1 MEKED
6 VVARVERELGAAE
19 QAQRGVWK
27 LDETQKRN
35 FLIVLRF
42 FQLATE
48 RGGGTIET
56 VTFAPEGRSG
66 KIATKFPEFLLTEN
80 EQRAFV
86 EILDL
91 IDVVSFFQDV
101 RMRTAVEVVV
111 TDVWVC
117 DQRDNILSGGKF

>member
-19 QAQRGVWK
+19 PAPRGVWK

-42 FQLATE
+42 
-48 RGGGTIET
+48 
-56 VTFAPEGRSG
+56 
-66 KIATKFPEFLLTEN
+66 LLTEN
-80 EQRAFV
+80 EQRTFV

>member
-6 VVARVERELGAAE
+6 VAARVERELGAAE

-48 RGGGTIET
+48 RGGTIKT
-56 VTFAPEGRSG
+56 VSFAPEGRSG
-66 KIATKFPEFLLTEN
+66 KIATKFPELLLTED

-86 EILDL
+86 EILDH